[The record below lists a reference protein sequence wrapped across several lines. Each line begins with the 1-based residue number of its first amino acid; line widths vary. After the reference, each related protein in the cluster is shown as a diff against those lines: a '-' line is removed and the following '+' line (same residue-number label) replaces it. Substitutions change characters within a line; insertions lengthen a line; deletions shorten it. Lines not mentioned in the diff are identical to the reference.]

1 MSFLTIATTGKYEEI
16 IKKSRFICH
25 LAPPVETE
33 DEAKAII
40 AQVVADNPKA
50 NHNCYAYLLGDTDQI
65 QRASDNGEPSGTAG
79 VPILEVLK
87 KNQLHNVVAVVTR
100 YFGGIKL
107 GAGGLIR
114 AYSGTTAAAVEAIG
128 IVELVDF
135 QLLDIQIEYSQ
146 LDSLNYFL
154 TTQNINIE
162 NTEYGSQVK
171 ITIAVRISEQAKIIS
186 DLTNLLNGKLTVTKG
201 PIKPVAVAYEKII
214 KKGN

>member
-25 LAPPVETE
+25 LAPVETE

-87 KNQLHNVVAVVTR
+87 KNQLHNVVAVITR

-114 AYSGTTAAAVEAIG
+114 AYSGTTAAAVETIG

-186 DLTNLLNGKLTVTKG
+186 DLTDLLNGKLTVTKG
-201 PIKPVAVAYEKII
+201 PIKPVAVAYEKD
-214 KKGN
+214 K

>member
-25 LAPPVETE
+25 LAPVESE
-33 DEAKAII
+33 SAAKEFID
-40 AQVVADNPKA
+40 QVISDNPKA
-50 NHNCYAYLLGDTDQI
+50 NHNCYAYLVGDTDQI
-65 QRASDNGEPSGTAG
+65 QRVSDNGEPSGTAG

-114 AYSGTTAAAVEAIG
+114 AYSGTTASAIETIG

-135 QLLDIQIEYSQ
+135 QMLGITIEYSQ
-146 LDSLNYFL
+146 LDSLIYFL
-154 TTQNINIE
+154 NTQSIVIK
-162 NTEYGSQVK
+162 NTDYESQVTV
-171 ITIAVRISEQAKIIS
+171 TIAVSISEQENIINELT
-186 DLTNLLNGKLTVTKG
+186 DLLSGKLSIAKG
-201 PIKPVAVAYEKII
+201 TIQPVALPY

>member
-1 MSFLTIATTGKYEEI
+1 MPMSFLTIATTGKYEEI

-25 LAPPVETE
+25 LAPVETE

-87 KNQLHNVVAVVTR
+87 KNQLHNVVAVITR

-114 AYSGTTAAAVEAIG
+114 AYSGTTAAAVETIG

-186 DLTNLLNGKLTVTKG
+186 DLTDLLNGKLTVTKA
-201 PIKPVAVAYEKII
+201 PIKPVAVAYEKD
-214 KKGN
+214 K